1 MTSCE
6 SAPESVITTPSET
19 SAIAARFRVDRRTL
33 LVDRTSIGGQLV
45 CTLTDLT
52 LRFVAEVASA
62 AIDWNPGWS
71 LVAVGG
77 TGRREISPGSDLDL
91 LLLHPGK
98 ATSREIAST
107 AEALWYPLWDAGLKV
122 TPAVHSIETA
132 LALGDREVI
141 SAVTWLSATHLI
153 GESRVS
159 ETFADRSLARWRE
172 RAKSGL
178 TRLFEETARRHQRA
192 GEVAFLLDPD
202 LRDGRGG
209 LRDVH
214 VLRYLELSAQVNV
227 TESMERP
234 FAEIQ
239 AVSLPLIA
247 ARAELHRLTG
257 RSGDRLALQ
266 EQDGVASALGHV
278 NADALMAEV
287 SSAARD
293 IAWTTDETIRRV
305 RRATSGRGPARSA
318 KAHMLAEDLAIVDG
332 ELVLVGASSSDAT
345 LLVRAAAA
353 SAQHSAPLSR
363 DCLNALR
370 SAAPEMPTPW
380 DERARSAL
388 VALLGAGAPAI
399 HVFEALDRYELL
411 TRLLPEWAAVRSKPQ
426 RNAYHRFTVDRHLCE
441 AAVNAAALKR
451 TVTRPDLLLVGTW
464 LHDIGKGFP
473 GDHTD
478 VGIEVVAVIG
488 ERMGF
493 STEDVAVLCD
503 LVRFHLLLPE
513 IATRRDLSDPG
524 TINAVAAAVQD
535 HDRLTLLRALTE
547 ADSLATGPT
556 AWSDWKARLVDDLTS
571 RVAAALRDAASDTP
585 SRTRSADHDALLQR
599 ARVEGCVVFAV
610 TRESDNVEAVVI
622 AAPDRT
628 GLFASL
634 AGSLAILGAEV
645 VSADVWTTDDGYA
658 LDLFRVTRRLGGETN
673 WRKLD
678 DLVNGSL
685 DGRVNLDVELEKRA
699 KSYARRRMASA
710 AEVAAPSV
718 LIDDD
723 TPELATLVEVRAPDG
738 PAVLYR
744 VARAIA
750 ALGLDLRTAKVATIG
765 HEVVDAFAVRRIR
778 DDGRKTKLED
788 AVLAEQVATKILAA
802 L

>member
-1 MTSCE
+1 M
-6 SAPESVITTPSET
+6 ITTLSEP
-19 SAIAARFRVDRRTL
+19 SAIAASFRDDRRTL
-33 LVDRTSIGGQLV
+33 LVDRTVTGLELV
-45 CTLTDLT
+45 RALTDLT
-52 LRFVAEVASA
+52 LAFVEEVASV
-62 AIDWNPGWS
+62 AIDWTPGWS

-98 ATSREIAST
+98 APSRAIAST

-122 TPAVHSIETA
+122 TPAVHSIESA

-141 SAVTWLSATHLI
+141 SAVTWLSASHVI
-153 GESRVS
+153 GESNVS
-159 ETFADRSLARWRE
+159 HMFIDRALARWRE

-178 TRLFEETARRHQRA
+178 LALFDETSRRHERA

-214 VLRYLELSAQVNV
+214 VLRYVELSAQMNV
-227 TESMERP
+227 AESMERP
-234 FAEIQ
+234 FGEIQ
-239 AVSLPLIA
+239 AVSLPLLA

-257 RSGDRLALQ
+257 RTGDRLALQ
-266 EQDGVASALGHV
+266 EQDGVANALGHV
-278 NADALMAEV
+278 NADALMADV
-287 SSAARD
+287 SAAARD

-305 RRATSGRGPARSA
+305 RRALSGRRATRTTKP
-318 KAHMLAEDLAIVDG
+318 HLLAEDLAIVDG
-332 ELVLVGASSSDAT
+332 ELVLVGARASDVT
-345 LLVRAAAA
+345 LLIRAAAA
-353 SAQHSAPLSR
+353 SAQHAAPLSR
-363 DCLNALR
+363 DTLNALR
-370 SAAPEMPTPW
+370 STAPEMPTPW
-380 DERARSAL
+380 PERARSAL
-388 VALLGAGAPAI
+388 VALLGAGEPAI
-399 HVFEALDRYELL
+399 HVFEALDRYDLL
-411 TRLLPEWAAVRSKPQ
+411 VRLLPEWAAVRSKPQ
-426 RNAYHRFTVDRHLCE
+426 RNAYHRFTVDRHLCQ

-451 TVTRPDLLLVGTW
+451 TVTRPDLLLLGTW

-473 GDHTD
+473 GDHTE
-478 VGIEVVAVIG
+478 VGIDVVAIIG

-493 STEDVAVLCD
+493 TTEDVAVLCD

-524 TINAVAAAVQD
+524 TINAVATAVQD
-535 HDRLTLLRALTE
+535 HERLMLLRALTE

-556 AWSDWKARLVDDLTS
+556 AWSDWKGRLVDELTS
-571 RVAAALRDAASDTP
+571 RVSATLRDAASDTP
-585 SRTRSADHDALLQR
+585 SRARSADHDVLLQR
-599 ARVEGCVVFAV
+599 ARDESRVVFAV
-610 TRESDNVEAVVI
+610 AREADNVEAVVI

-634 AGSLAILGAEV
+634 AGSLALLGAEV
-645 VSADVWTTDDGYA
+645 LSADVWTTDDGYA

-673 WRKLD
+673 WRKLG

-685 DGRVNLDVELEKRA
+685 DGSVNLDVELEKRA
-699 KSYARRRMASA
+699 KNYARRRMASA

-750 ALGLDLRTAKVATIG
+750 AMGLDLRTAKVATIG
-765 HEVVDAFAVRRIR
+765 HEVVDAFAVRRIHK
-778 DDGRKTKLED
+778 DGRKTKLDD
-788 AVLAEQVATKILAA
+788 ATLAGEVAAKILAA